1 MKAISALELS
11 FPEDIS
17 LLGFEH
23 SEWMTA
29 VRPYISAVA
38 QSVDE
43 LAIRSWQT
51 LRRRIVGEAP
61 EFARVLLDYR
71 FDFRESTRPP
81 RQVDGRRALAV

>member
-1 MKAISALELS
+1 MKAISALELA
-11 FPEDIS
+11 FPEGVS

-29 VRPYISAVA
+29 LRPYISAVA

-43 LAIRSWQT
+43 LASRSWQT
-51 LRRRIVGEAP
+51 LRRRISGEAT
-61 EFARVLLDYR
+61 ELARVLLDYR